1 MKAEFDQF
9 ANLYRKNLDNDLSL
23 TGGTSGF
30 FAQYKAQKLHE
41 FTHKELPH
49 PKNILDFGCG
59 DGLMTKE
66 IHSFFPKSE
75 VYGVDP
81 SPEILKLA
89 QNNCPKVTF
98 KTSDKKLNL
107 FDNKK
112 FDLIFSAMVFH
123 HIPFDEH
130 EHYLKEITSILSPGG
145 LFVIFELNPFNPMAQ
160 YIINTASIDVNARIL
175 MPWYTKK
182 LMQPYGT
189 VKTRYCAFIPPIFKF
204 LLPLENYITQ
214 IPLGA
219 FVVTILRKINV

>member
-9 ANLYRKNLDNDLSL
+9 ADLYRKNLDNDLSL

-30 FAQYKAQKLHE
+30 FAHYKTQKLQE
-41 FTHKELPH
+41 FTKKQLPS
-49 PKNILDFGCG
+49 PKRILDFGCG

-66 IHSFFPKSE
+66 VCSFFPDSE
-75 VYGVDP
+75 IYGVDP

-89 QNNCPKVTF
+89 QKNCPKVTF

-107 FDNKK
+107 FGNKK
-112 FDLIFSAMVFH
+112 FDLIFSTMVFH
-123 HIPFDEH
+123 HIPFNEH
-130 EHYLKEITSILSPGG
+130 ENYLKEINSILSPGG

-160 YIINTASIDVNARIL
+160 YIINTASIDVNAYML

-182 LMQPYGT
+182 LMHLYGKVT
-189 VKTRYCAFIPPIFKF
+189 TRYCAFIPPVFKS
-204 LLPLENYITQ
+204 LLPLENYMTR

-219 FVVTILRKINV
+219 FVVTILKKF

>member
-9 ANLYRKNLDNDLSL
+9 ADLYRKNLDDDLSL

-30 FAQYKAQKLHE
+30 FAHYKAKKLLQ
-41 FTHKELPH
+41 FTNQEQST
-49 PKNILDFGCG
+49 PKRILDFGCG

-66 IHSFFPKSE
+66 IHTFFPKSE

-89 QNNCPKVTF
+89 QRNCPNATF

-107 FDNKK
+107 FNNKK

-123 HIPFDEH
+123 HIPFNEH
-130 EHYLKEITSILSPGG
+130 EHYLNEITSMLSPGG

-160 YIINTASIDVNARIL
+160 YIINTASIDVNAHML

-182 LMQPYGT
+182 LMRSYGEVT
-189 VKTRYCAFIPPIFKF
+189 TQYCAFIPPVLKS
-204 LLPLENYITQ
+204 LLPLENYISR

-219 FVVTILRKINV
+219 FVVTILKKS